1 MKEYKYEE
9 RSVGRV
15 LEDKAKTIGEKVYLL
30 HGDMKITYKE
40 INAGANSIANSLLRL
55 GIKKGDKVC
64 VIMTNSV
71 EYFHTWF
78 AWPRSGRSWFRST

>member
-1 MKEYKYEE
+1 
-9 RSVGRV
+9 
-15 LEDKAKTIGEKVYLL
+15 LL
-30 HGDMKITYKE
+30 HGDMKFTYKE
-40 INAGANSIANSLLRL
+40 INAGANSVANSLLRL

-78 AWPRSGRSWFRST
+78 ALAKIGAVIGTDQHRLERKLAQTYHSKLGHLRSDR